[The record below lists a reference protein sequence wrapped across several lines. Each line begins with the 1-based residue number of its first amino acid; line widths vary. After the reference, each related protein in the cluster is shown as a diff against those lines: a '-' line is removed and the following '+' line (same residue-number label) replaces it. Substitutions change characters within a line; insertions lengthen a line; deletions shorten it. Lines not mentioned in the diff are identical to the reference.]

1 MGTGP
6 GVPHVTSVCWGPP
19 YILEGTLGLI
29 NYYQCL
35 SFPGRKPCGWL
46 PHRPQFKGTSV
57 AWRLERRQ
65 RTGCF
70 LLSWRDGLRQEAR
83 KNKPLPPSCPP
94 PGSFTLNQT
103 R

>member
-6 GVPHVTSVCWGPP
+6 GVPHVTSVSTWGLPI
-19 YILEGTLGLI
+19 YWRGLWASLII
-29 NYYQCL
+29 NHAFHFREEAL
-35 SFPGRKPCGWL
+35 WL
-46 PHRPQFKGTSV
+46 AAPQSQFKGTSV